1 MGRFLD
7 HTNGNMNS
15 RNGSSVTYTSYNLPS
30 VINSASNS
38 SAISYGAFRNR
49 YKQVAVTSG
58 VTETTIYV
66 AGLLE
71 KVTKSGVTQY
81 RHKIHG
87 GNGVAAIYT
96 RRTSG
101 SPLNSTYYVHTDH
114 LGSPELITDSAG
126 AQVVKLSFGAY
137 GERRDSDWD
146 GAVGSADQTT
156 IGNTWRGG
164 FTGHEH
170 LDSVGLI
177 HMNGRVYDPVVAR
190 FLSRDPFIDGV
201 DSSQGPNGYA
211 YVHNNPLNRIDPSG
225 FVNYCAVDIP
235 CRTIN
240 PDDPFYEF
248 GMDQFERDCVSE
260 RSAQNRPRDDSIS
273 LENLP
278 PPSFVSFANYVQRP
292 LAVFTGSLMGSA
304 AGSTVGGTCPGS
316 CHTSGIAIPE
326 VTPEVRA
333 ATTRFYQNLG
343 EDFIPVF
350 GPYRLATGKYYFS
363 GDDAS
368 RLGGALASAPYFG
381 IVLRSGAR
389 LIPWSSRAVRGAAE
403 SLEMGATEVRV
414 GSRSEAA
421 ELFLGR
427 YQGAGYR
434 NSTGMSPREAKDFFG
449 GKAGTYHWDIGDAA
463 FPHGAS
469 HLQIHTLEGQVI
481 RIYFPD

>member
-1 MGRFLD
+1 
-7 HTNGNMNS
+7 
-15 RNGSSVTYTSYNLPS
+15 
-30 VINSASNS
+30 
-38 SAISYGAFRNR
+38 
-49 YKQVAVTSG
+49 
-58 VTETTIYV
+58 
-66 AGLLE
+66 
-71 KVTKSGVTQY
+71 
-81 RHKIHG
+81 
-87 GNGVAAIYT
+87 
-96 RRTSG
+96 
-101 SPLNSTYYVHTDH
+101 VHTDH

-248 GMDQFERDCVSE
+248 GMDQFERDYVSE

-273 LENLP
+273 LENLL

-292 LAVFTGSLMGSA
+292 LAVFTGLMNSG
-304 AGSTVGGTCPGS
+304 AGSTVDGFANDGVMNPIYVPQGTVTMGLPQFVYQQCAMSMCHGNTDLPFTHGYLTDEQSQSLAFEAGTLILGWPLGGGARVIPKVANPKLANLVTDLYKGARGPKPIGTGS
-316 CHTSGIAIPE
+316 TADAIRHE
-326 VTPEVRA
+326 
-333 ATTRFYQNLG
+333 
-343 EDFIPVF
+343 
-350 GPYRLATGKYYFS
+350 LATGLPTHGYYHS
-363 GDDAS
+363 DKG
-368 RLGGALASAPYFG
+368 RQYINALNNW
-381 IVLRSGAR
+381 LRKNPNADYYDR
-389 LIPWSSRAVRGAAE
+389 VVAE
-403 SLEMGATEVRV
+403 SLRMDL
-414 GSRSEAA
+414 EAA
-421 ELFLGR
+421 L
-427 YQGAGYR
+427 QG
-434 NSTGMSPREAKDFFG
+434 
-449 GKAGTYHWDIGDAA
+449 
-463 FPHGAS
+463 
-469 HLQIHTLEGQVI
+469 L
-481 RIYFPD
+481 